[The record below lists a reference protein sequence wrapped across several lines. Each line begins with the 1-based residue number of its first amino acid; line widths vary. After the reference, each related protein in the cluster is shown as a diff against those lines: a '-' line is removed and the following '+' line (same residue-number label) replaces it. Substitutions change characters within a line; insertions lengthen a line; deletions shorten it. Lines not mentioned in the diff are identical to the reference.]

1 MVASPPPDLG
11 AIRPD
16 RCALFTDSG
25 ARANEVVDRATIDII
40 GLRRKE
46 KKKTYD
52 RLLSPRRMPGI
63 QPSPN
68 LYRALYSRVSSRNA
82 NTVDDT
88 NERVT
93 V

>member
-1 MVASPPPDLG
+1 MVASSPPDLG
-11 AIRPD
+11 VIRPD

-40 GLRRKE
+40 GLRQKE
-46 KKKTYD
+46 KRQTYG

-68 LYRALYSRVSSRNA
+68 LYQALDSHVSSCKRQHC
-82 NTVDDT
+82 
-88 NERVT
+88 
-93 V
+93 